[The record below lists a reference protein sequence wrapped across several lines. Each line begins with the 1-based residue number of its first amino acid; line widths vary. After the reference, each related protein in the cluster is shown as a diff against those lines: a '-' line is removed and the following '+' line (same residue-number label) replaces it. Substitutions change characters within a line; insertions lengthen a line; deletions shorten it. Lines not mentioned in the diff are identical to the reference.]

1 MKAIYALSL
10 LLLSSCVGGT
20 FGNHT
25 DIEEYPLRTA
35 STSESNKL
43 KRCLKAAHFV
53 QEKHRQKTG
62 ELYKRTSEMPVDS
75 YCQGFMLAQN
85 RTKNGYEIMAQF
97 HEGESTV
104 RWTVNQAGVIEE
116 HLDSDYDGE
125 IGNSLSVEEGELDFF

>member
-1 MKAIYALSL
+1 MKAAYALSI

-25 DIEEYPLRTA
+25 DIEEYPLRGA
-35 STSESNKL
+35 SDAEGAKL
-43 KRCLKAAHFV
+43 KRCLKAAHYV

-62 ELYKRTSEMPVDS
+62 AYYKRTSDMPVDS

-85 RTKNGYEIMAQF
+85 RTKDGYEIMAQF

-125 IGNSLSVEEGELDFF
+125 LDNSLSTEEGELNFF

>member
-1 MKAIYALSL
+1 MKICFLAIFL
-10 LLLSSCVGGT
+10 LLTSCIGGT

-25 DIEEYPLRTA
+25 DIEEYPLRAA
-35 STSESNKL
+35 SDGEGAKL

-53 QEKHRQKTG
+53 QEKHHRKTG
-62 ELYKRTSEMPVDS
+62 AYYKRTSDMPVDS
-75 YCQGFMLAQN
+75 YCQGFLLAQN

-116 HLDSDYDGE
+116 HLDGDYDGDL
-125 IGNSLSVEEGELDFF
+125 GNTMGSEGELDFF

>member
-1 MKAIYALSL
+1 MKVVYALSIL
-10 LLLSSCVGGT
+10 LLASCVGGT

-25 DIEEYPLRTA
+25 DIEEYPLRAA
-35 STSESNKL
+35 SEAEGTRL

-53 QEKHRQKTG
+53 QEKHQQKTG
-62 ELYKRTSEMPVDS
+62 SYYKRTSDMPVDS

-85 RTKNGYEIMAQF
+85 RTKDGYEIMAQF

-116 HLDSDYDGE
+116 HFDSDYGGE
-125 IGNSLSVEEGELDFF
+125 LGSSLGDEGELNFF

>member
-1 MKAIYALSL
+1 MKAAYVLTV

-25 DIEEYPLRTA
+25 DIEEYPLRAA
-35 STSESNKL
+35 SDSESVKL

-62 ELYKRTSEMPVDS
+62 SLYRRTSDMPVDS
-75 YCQGFMLAQN
+75 YCQGLMLAQN
-85 RTKNGYEIMAQF
+85 RTKDGYEIMAQL
-97 HEGESTV
+97 HEGDTTV

-116 HLDSDYDGE
+116 HLDGDYGGE
-125 IGNSLSVEEGELDFF
+125 LNNSLSAEEGELDFF

>member
-1 MKAIYALSL
+1 MKAAYALSVL
-10 LLLSSCVGGT
+10 LLTSCVGGT

-25 DIEEYPLRTA
+25 DIEEYPLRAA
-35 STSESNKL
+35 SDAEGAKL

-53 QEKHRQKTG
+53 QEKHHKKTG
-62 ELYKRTSEMPVDS
+62 SYYKRTSDMPVDS

-85 RTKNGYEIMAQF
+85 RAKDGYEIMAQF

-116 HLDSDYDGE
+116 HLDGDYDGE
-125 IGNSLSVEEGELDFF
+125 LGSSLGEESELDFF